1 MKNIEDLDLK
11 RAIPFIAK
19 IARQGDDSRIITV
32 PKRLWETGIVDEDK
46 IYNVYLVDTGKKKK
60 TKE

>member
-11 RAIPFIAK
+11 NAIRFVAK
-19 IARQGDDSRIITV
+19 IARQGDDSRITTV

>member
-11 RAIPFIAK
+11 KTIPFVAK

-46 IYNVYLVDTGKKKK
+46 IYNVFLVDTGKKKK